1 MLQYADL
8 DGTMDAAVVTLLSGN
23 FQPGE
28 STSVT
33 LDNFA
38 FAENR
43 SILFQN
49 IASYFLA
56 DQ

>member
-8 DGTMDAAVVTLLSGN
+8 DGALGAAVVTLLSGN

-28 STSVT
+28 SVSVT